1 MRGTLTRSGAAPP
14 AANAADLW
22 YNDRCIIGY
31 SPAEHFGGTDMATS
45 YKKLW
50 HILLD
55 RNLKKKDL
63 QAMAHL
69 TQYQMGKLGRNESVT
84 TDILGRICTVLDVK
98 VDDIMEFVS
107 DEE

>member
-1 MRGTLTRSGAAPP
+1 
-14 AANAADLW
+14 
-22 YNDRCIIGY
+22 
-31 SPAEHFGGTDMATS
+31 MATS

-63 QAMAHL
+63 QAMAKL

-84 TDILGRICTVLDVK
+84 TEVVGRICVALNVK
-98 VDDIMEFVS
+98 PDDIMDFVVS
-107 DEE
+107 E

>member
-1 MRGTLTRSGAAPP
+1 
-14 AANAADLW
+14 
-22 YNDRCIIGY
+22 
-31 SPAEHFGGTDMATS
+31 MATS

-69 TQYQMGKLGRNESVT
+69 TQYQMGKLGRNEPVT
-84 TDILGRICTVLDVK
+84 TDIVGRICTVLDVK
-98 VDDIMEFVS
+98 SDDIMEFIP
-107 DEE
+107 ENIETQNE